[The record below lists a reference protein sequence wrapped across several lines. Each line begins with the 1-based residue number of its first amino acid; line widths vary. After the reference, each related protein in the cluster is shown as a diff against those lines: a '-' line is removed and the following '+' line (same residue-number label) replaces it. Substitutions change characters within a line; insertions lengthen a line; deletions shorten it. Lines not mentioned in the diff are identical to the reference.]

1 MVPVIWHMKTWAIML
16 MMLFAFTTSQAQF
29 KGVPV
34 DFAISFDEVKDFT
47 VGEMFNVLIKINQGG
62 AMMYTYIYEVN
73 SKGYSDALNRL
84 KGILEANGV
93 TRSADTDE
101 SYFPDDLDENDYNE
115 VAHALF
121 AEDARIDRSWELY
134 DGDWKIIMTGDDQII
149 MVSVVHFL
157 SWWTP
162 L

>member
-1 MVPVIWHMKTWAIML
+1 MVPVIWHMKTWAITL
-16 MMLFAFTTSQAQF
+16 MMLFACTTSQAQF

-47 VGEMFNVLIKINQGG
+47 VEEMYNVLIKINQGG

-73 SKGYSDALNRL
+73 SKGYSDALKRL

-93 TRSADTDE
+93 TRSADADD
-101 SYFPDDLDENDYNE
+101 SYFLVDLDENDNNK
-115 VAHALF
+115 VAHALLV
-121 AEDARIDRSWELY
+121 EGARIDRSWEVY
-134 DGDWKIIMTGDDQII
+134 EGNWKIIMTGDDQVI
-149 MVSVVHFL
+149 MVAVVHFL